1 MFEVYI
7 DLCSADEAVRRIDR
21 ELEKGNATRVSFLIG
36 GNEICSH
43 LFMAGESP
51 KKYVEYLYKRIDD
64 SKKENKRYK
73 HGAIECI
80 DALRSCLSEEE
91 FRGFC
96 KGNIIKYLW
105 RSEYKG
111 GKVDFSKARDYLDY
125 LLKEESSCQ

>member
-21 ELEKGNATRVSFLIG
+21 ELEKGNATRVLFLVRG
-36 GNEICSH
+36 KEICSH
-43 LFMAGESP
+43 LFRSGESS
-51 KKYVEYLYKRIDD
+51 KRYVEHLYKIIYN

-73 HGAIECI
+73 HGAIECS

>member
-1 MFEVYI
+1 MEKNGVALLEHRFTRNDDVFEYVNTVYSS
-7 DLCSADEAVRRIDR
+7 LS
-21 ELEKGNATRVSFLIG
+21 EKQ
-36 GNEICSH
+36 E
-43 LFMAGESP
+43 
-51 KKYVEYLYKRIDD
+51 
-64 SKKENKRYK
+64 KRYK

-111 GKVDFSKARDYLDY
+111 GKEDLEKARDYLDY
-125 LLKEESSCQ
+125 LLEKEIIK

>member
-1 MFEVYI
+1 MMHKINVNDYSLQESYNYIKDIVDYEGSVDVTFVEKNGVALLEHRFTRNDDVFEYVNTVYSS
-7 DLCSADEAVRRIDR
+7 LS
-21 ELEKGNATRVSFLIG
+21 EKQ
-36 GNEICSH
+36 E
-43 LFMAGESP
+43 
-51 KKYVEYLYKRIDD
+51 
-64 SKKENKRYK
+64 KRYK

-111 GKVDFSKARDYLDY
+111 GKEDLEKARDYLDY
-125 LLKEESSCQ
+125 LLEKEIIK